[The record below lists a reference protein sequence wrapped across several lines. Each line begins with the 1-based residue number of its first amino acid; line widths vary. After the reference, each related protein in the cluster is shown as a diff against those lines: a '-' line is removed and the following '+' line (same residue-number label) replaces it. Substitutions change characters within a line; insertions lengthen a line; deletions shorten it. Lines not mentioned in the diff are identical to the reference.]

1 MFAAGAA
8 GLLAGCSDATRF
20 SDPLADPFQDQA
32 PHVDRAPTGTIPP
45 RTYADAAPRSV
56 IQSRPLPPPQAAVPS
71 APYAQAPAPA
81 TYPAAPAPR
90 VAGAV
95 NHWSAEGGTPI
106 VVSDGESAGVIA
118 NRYGVPVDALLRV
131 NGFSRPTDVHPGSRL
146 VIPVYRAGAAAP
158 QAVEPVRTA
167 EHRDHA
173 ARPVPAEP
181 ARSHAPAVEAR
192 VERRAPEPEPRAEK
206 VKPPVVEARV
216 EKPKPQAV
224 ERPRAPVVE
233 AKVEKP
239 KAQVVE
245 AKSKLQAVDAKS
257 DKAKPQVAEAKVEK
271 PKPQLA
277 KAASDKPAPDKPAKD
292 AKAAKEPAPVKSAAS
307 PQAEAPRKTAHAEPA
322 RKSEER
328 GAARAEPQKV
338 AHAAPEPARAEPQ
351 RKERPAI
358 LPVKEMAKVEPR
370 KAEPK
375 ADPKPEA
382 KPREQ
387 LAKKEAP
394 AAEPKRQL
402 AAAEKAEKREQKVA
416 AAAPAQ
422 RIDRTPV
429 ASLPPPQV
437 QAQAQE
443 EKPAPAAEP
452 AAAAAGDS
460 ARPEFRW
467 PARGRIIQG
476 FASGGNDGINISVP
490 EGTQV
495 KAAEGGVVAY
505 AGNELKGYGN
515 LVLIR
520 HPNGFV
526 SAYAHNGEL
535 DVKRGDQVKR
545 GQTIAKSGQSGNVG
559 TPQLHFELR
568 KGATPVDP
576 TNYLAGL

>member
-45 RTYADAAPRSV
+45 RTYAEAAPRSV
-56 IQSRPLPPPQAAVPS
+56 IQSRPLPPPHAAAPS
-71 APYAQAPAPA
+71 APYAQVQAPALR
-81 TYPAAPAPR
+81 PAAPQSPAPR
-90 VAGAV
+90 VAGSF
-95 NHWSAEGGTPI
+95 NHWSAEGGTPV
-106 VVSDGESAGVIA
+106 VVSDGENAGVIA
-118 NRYGVPVDALLRV
+118 NRYGVPVDALLHV
-131 NGFSRPTDVHPGSRL
+131 NGFSRATEVHPGSRL

-158 QAVEPVRTA
+158 MAPEPR
-167 EHRDHA
+167 
-173 ARPVPAEP
+173 EP
-181 ARSHAPAVEAR
+181 ARTADIRDRARAVGETARERGRATVAEAR
-192 VERRAPEPEPRAEK
+192 VERSEKRTPEPEAKAGK
-206 VKPPVVEARV
+206 VK
-216 EKPKPQAV
+216 
-224 ERPRAPVVE
+224 APVVE
-233 AKVEKP
+233 AKAEKVKPQLVKPEPEKP
-239 KAQVVE
+239 KPHVALAKIE
-245 AKSKLQAVDAKS
+245 KSKPQA
-257 DKAKPQVAEAKVEK
+257 AEAKVER

-277 KAASDKPAPDKPAKD
+277 KAEVEKPAPAKPAKE
-292 AKAAKEPAPVKSAAS
+292 AKEAAPVKPAAAR
-307 PQAEAPRKTAHAEPA
+307 AEPPRKTASAEPA
-322 RKSEER
+322 RKTER
-328 GAARAEPQKV
+328 EDRSAARADAQKI
-338 AHAAPEPARAEPQ
+338 ARAPEPVRAEPA
-351 RKERPAI
+351 RKEHPAAA
-358 LPVKEMAKVEPR
+358 PVKEVAKVEPR
-370 KAEPK
+370 KA
-375 ADPKPEA
+375 DPKPEPKA
-382 KPREQ
+382 REQ

-394 AAEPKRQL
+394 APEPKRQV
-402 AAAEKAEKREQKVA
+402 AAIERREQKVA
-416 AAAPAQ
+416 ATPQPAAPAQ

-429 ASLPPPQV
+429 ASLPPA
-437 QAQAQE
+437 QAQARE
-443 EKPAPAAEP
+443 EKPEP

-476 FASGGNDGINISVP
+476 FNSGGNDGINISVP

-568 KGATPVDP
+568 KGSTPVDP
-576 TNYLAGL
+576 TGYLAGL